1 MGYCYLVLT
10 CDYLVWWFSVV
21 LIGVLLLWFGLLLV
35 DLVNSV
41 VLLSYLGC

>member
-1 MGYCYLVLT
+1 MGYCCLVLT
-10 CDYLVWWFSVV
+10 CDYLVGWFSVV
-21 LIGVLLLWFGLLLV
+21 LIGGLLLWFGLLLF